1 MKQTSIDKEII
12 HIDYTAEGIP
22 SSVQN
27 FRPSIYRDGEMYH
40 CILGTDK
47 ATGVFGS
54 GRSVGEAILEW
65 DRSYQ
70 EKKNK

>member
-12 HIDYTAEGIP
+12 HTDYTGEGIP
-22 SSVQN
+22 ESVKN

-47 ATGVFGS
+47 NTGVFGS
-54 GRSVGEAILEW
+54 GKSIEEAMREW
-65 DRSYQ
+65 DKSYE
-70 EKKNK
+70 EKKRK